1 MAKESKGKNLQE
13 IFLVIISKHDFTE
26 NIIAILDDYSDRNG
40 EQIFKKSEIIQYL
53 NIKTKAANRGSKSRA
68 GFANHYAIYVL
79 IEDYLNGGFAEHGGY
94 ADYEGAKFSELF
106 RRQRELPFGS
116 KLQNH
121 ALNHRLNEEFKKFF
135 PTCEH
140 LPIIRD
146 AESNRYWIN
155 EPLIVV
161 QIDKKKINLATPIA
175 KIIEAY
181 VKARQSAFSA
191 FMTYCKEIIEIQEES
206 PEKAIKFIKG
216 LFRPNVDARV
226 FEIASFA
233 VLKQYYA
240 DQRIYWGWSP
250 EDLNEESLIL
260 YKTGRTNAN
269 DGGIDFVM
277 KPLGRFFQVTETV
290 DAGKYFLDIDKVQ
303 RYPITFVVKTDET
316 SEEILEKISRQAE
329 AKYQVKAIIKKY
341 IESVEEIINIPKLI
355 EIFESVLKLG
365 YGAKVIEEIV
375 LQSRV
380 EFNVESEEQDVL
392 AFDKAESNL
401 DKKTTK

>member
-1 MAKESKGKNLQE
+1 MS
-13 IFLVIISKHDFTE
+13 VIKHDFTSE
-26 NIIAILDDYSDRNG
+26 IISIIDRNINDSG
-40 EQIFKKSEIIQYL
+40 EKILNESEIIQYL

-79 IEDYLNGGFAEHGGY
+79 VEDYINGGFDGENTY
-94 ADYEGAKFSELF
+94 SNYEGAKFVDLL

-121 ALNHRLNEEFKKFF
+121 ALNHRLNEEFKKYF

-155 EPLIVV
+155 ERLLSFSG
-161 QIDKKKINLATPIA
+161 INIA
-175 KIIEAY
+175 KSVKEIIDAY
-181 VKARQSAFSA
+181 IVARQSAFSE
-191 FMTYCKEIIEIQEES
+191 FMSYCQEIIDIQENS
-206 PEKAIKFIKG
+206 PDKAVDFIKD
-216 LFRPNVDARV
+216 LFRPNVDARI

-240 DQRIYWGWSP
+240 DKRIYWGWSP
-250 EDLNEESLIL
+250 EELIEESLVL

-303 RYPITFVVKTDET
+303 RYPVTFVVKTNE
-316 SEEILEKISRQAE
+316 SPEEIIQKISHQAE
-329 AKYQVKAIIKKY
+329 EKYQIKAIVKKY
-341 IESVEEIINIPKLI
+341 IDSVEEVINIPKLI
-355 EIFESVLKLG
+355 EVFEQILKDG
-365 YGAKVIEEIV
+365 KGTSVIEEIV

-380 EFNVESEEQDVL
+380 EFNVEAEEQDTLSFV
-392 AFDKAESNL
+392 DNMVVN
-401 DKKTTK
+401 

>member
-1 MAKESKGKNLQE
+1 MVVGQSTTTKQE
-13 IFLVIISKHDFTE
+13 IFLVSIIKHDFTTE
-26 NIIAILDDYSDRNG
+26 ILTILDKNTGGQGKELLKS
-40 EQIFKKSEIIQYL
+40 SEIIQYL

-79 IEDYLNGGFAEHGGY
+79 VEDYLNGNFDKSGDY
-94 ADYEGAKFSELF
+94 LNYEGAKFSDLF

-121 ALNHRLNEEFKKFF
+121 ALNHRLNEEFKKYF
-135 PTCEH
+135 PTSEY

-146 AESNRYWIN
+146 AENNKYWIN
-155 EPLIVV
+155 EKLI
-161 QIDKKKINLATPIA
+161 ISESINLAQSI
-175 KIIEAY
+175 KDIIEAY
-181 VKARQSAFSA
+181 IRARQSAFSE
-191 FMTYCKEIIEIQEES
+191 FMDYCQKVIDIQEES
-206 PEKAIKFIKG
+206 PKKAVEFIKG
-216 LFRPNVDARV
+216 LFHQNVDARV

-240 DQRIYWGWSP
+240 DQIIYWGWSP
-250 EDLNEESLIL
+250 EELIKEPLTL

-303 RYPITFVVKTDET
+303 RYPITFVVKTNKT
-316 SEEILEKISRQAE
+316 SEEILNKITHQAE
-329 AKYQVKAIIKKY
+329 EKYQIKAIVKKY
-341 IESVEEIINIPKLI
+341 IESVEEVINIPMLVN
-355 EIFESVLKLG
+355 IFEQILEAGK
-365 YGAKVIEEIV
+365 GANVIKEIA

-380 EFNVESEEQDVL
+380 EFNVETEEQDIL
-392 AFDKAESNL
+392 AFEKCADRCQ
-401 DKKTTK
+401 

>member
-1 MAKESKGKNLQE
+1 MS
-13 IFLVIISKHDFTE
+13 IHKHDFTDE
-26 NIIAILDDYSDRNG
+26 IVAMLDRNTNGKG
-40 EQIFKKSEIIQYL
+40 EVILSKSEIIQYL

-79 IEDYLNGGFAEHGGY
+79 VEDYLNGGFDKKGGY
-94 ADYEGAKFSELF
+94 SDYDGAKFSDLF

-121 ALNHRLNEEFKKFF
+121 ALNHRLNEEFKKYF
-135 PTCEH
+135 PACEH

-155 EPLIVV
+155 EKLIVTGG
-161 QIDKKKINLATPIA
+161 INLAKSI
-175 KIIEAY
+175 KEIIEAY
-181 VKARQSAFSA
+181 VKARQSAFSE
-191 FMTYCKEIIEIQEES
+191 FMAYCQEIIDIQEES
-206 PEKAIKFIKG
+206 PEKAIGFIKG

-233 VLKQYYA
+233 VLKQHYA

-250 EDLNEESLIL
+250 EELIEESLVL

-303 RYPITFVVKTDET
+303 RYPITFVVKTNESADD
-316 SEEILEKISRQAE
+316 ILQKIAQQAE
-329 AKYQVKAIIKKY
+329 AKYQIKAIVRKY
-341 IESVEEIINIPKLI
+341 IESVEEVINIPRLM
-355 EIFESVLKLG
+355 EIFEQVLSAGK
-365 YGAKVIEEIV
+365 GASVIEEIV

-380 EFNVESEEQDVL
+380 EFNVEAEEQDVL
-392 AFDKAESNL
+392 AFEKAESGAT
-401 DKKTTK
+401 KKAT

>member
-1 MAKESKGKNLQE
+1 MTTKQR
-13 IFLVIISKHDFTE
+13 IFLVSIIKHDFTAT
-26 NIIAILDDYSDRNG
+26 IIAILNANTDGKG
-40 EQIFKKSEIIQYL
+40 EEVLETSELVQYL

-79 IEDYLNGGFAEHGGY
+79 VEDYLNGGFNESNEY
-94 ADYEGAKFSELF
+94 SNYDGAIFSDLF

-121 ALNHRLNEEFKKFF
+121 ALNHRLNEEFKKYF
-135 PTCEH
+135 PTSEH

-146 AESNRYWIN
+146 AESSRYWIN
-155 EPLIVV
+155 EKLIISDSV
-161 QIDKKKINLATPIA
+161 NLAQSI
-175 KIIEAY
+175 KDIIEAY
-181 VKARQSAFSA
+181 IKARQSAFSE
-191 FMTYCKEIIEIQEES
+191 FMDYCQKIIDIQEDS
-206 PEKAIKFIKG
+206 PEKAIEFIKG

-250 EDLNEESLIL
+250 EELIEESLIL

-303 RYPITFVVKTDET
+303 RYPITFVVKTDES
-316 SEEILEKISRQAE
+316 SEEIIDKIAHQAE
-329 AKYQVKAIIKKY
+329 AKYQIKAIVKKY
-341 IESVEEIINIPKLI
+341 IESVEEVINIPMLMK
-355 EIFESVLKLG
+355 IFEQVLKAG
-365 YGAKVIEEIV
+365 KGASVIEEIV

-380 EFNVESEEQDVL
+380 EFNVEAEEQDIL
-392 AFDKAESNL
+392 AFEQAQTDSNQNA
-401 DKKTTK
+401 T

>member
-1 MAKESKGKNLQE
+1 MVAVSNTKKKQE
-13 IFLVIISKHDFTE
+13 IFSVLVLKHGFTE
-26 NIIAILDDYSDRNG
+26 KIIEVLNRYSSGNG
-40 EQIFKKSEIIQYL
+40 EDLLKSSEILQYL

-79 IEDYLNGGFAEHGGY
+79 VEDYITGEFHDQGNY
-94 ADYEGAKFSELF
+94 SDYEGAKFSDLF

-121 ALNHRLNEEFKKFF
+121 ALNHRLNEEFKRYF
-135 PTCEH
+135 PTCDN

-155 EPLIVV
+155 EQLIIV
-161 QIDKKKINLATPIA
+161 DGINLAQAIIE
-175 KIIEAY
+175 IIEAF
-181 VKARQSAFSA
+181 VKARQSAFSN
-191 FMTYCKEIIEIQEES
+191 FMTYCQEIIDIQEES
-206 PEKAIKFIKG
+206 PEKAIKFIKN

-233 VLKQYYA
+233 VLKQHYA
-240 DQRIYWGWSP
+240 DQRIFWGWSP
-250 EDLNEESLIL
+250 DELIEESLVL

-303 RYPITFVVKTDET
+303 RYPITFVVKTNET
-316 SEEILEKISRQAE
+316 KEEIINKIANQAK
-329 AKYQVKAIIKKY
+329 AKYQIKAIVKKY
-341 IESVEEIINIPKLI
+341 IESVEEIINIPRLM
-355 EIFESVLKLG
+355 EIFENVLEAGKGASVL
-365 YGAKVIEEIV
+365 EEIV

-380 EFNVESEEQDVL
+380 EFNVEAEEQDVVT
-392 AFDKAESNL
+392 FEKADNSTE
-401 DKKTTK
+401 KKAT

>member
-1 MAKESKGKNLQE
+1 MS
-13 IFLVIISKHDFTE
+13 IHKHDFTDE
-26 NIIAILDDYSDRNG
+26 IGAILDRNTKGKG
-40 EQIFKKSEIIQYL
+40 ELILNKSEIIQYL

-79 IEDYLNGGFAEHGGY
+79 VEDYLNGGFDEKSGY
-94 ADYEGAKFSELF
+94 SDYDGAKFSDLF

-121 ALNHRLNEEFKKFF
+121 ALNHRLNEEFKKYF
-135 PTCEH
+135 PACEH

-155 EPLIVV
+155 EKLIVT
-161 QIDKKKINLATPIA
+161 DGINLAKSI
-175 KIIEAY
+175 KEIIEAY
-181 VKARQSAFSA
+181 IKARQSAFSE
-191 FMTYCKEIIEIQEES
+191 FMAYCQEIIDIQDES
-206 PEKAIKFIKG
+206 PEKAISFIKG

-250 EDLNEESLIL
+250 EELIEESLVL

-303 RYPITFVVKTDET
+303 RYPITFVVKTNESAD
-316 SEEILEKISRQAE
+316 EILQKIAQQAE
-329 AKYQVKAIIKKY
+329 AKYQIKAIVKKY
-341 IESVEEIINIPKLI
+341 IESVEEVINIPRLM
-355 EIFESVLKLG
+355 EIFEQVLSTGKG
-365 YGAKVIEEIV
+365 VSVIEEIV

-380 EFNVESEEQDVL
+380 EFNVEAEEQDVL
-392 AFDKAESNL
+392 AFERAESGAT
-401 DKKTTK
+401 KKAT